1 MKIIDT
7 IKQFSEVAELREEN
21 FELYKEKKSLAIELE
36 ETKKQH
42 EDYKNTNRKNIAI
55 LKTIKDIINENPN
68 GSVTSLQNRIR
79 TLLEEAKI

>member
-42 EDYKNTNRKNIAI
+42 EDYKNTTRKNIAI